1 MRRLKMQQKALLY
14 PLESLSQLNSRAVL
28 VATDVT
34 SRDLDVPSVASVV
47 HYDVARATDIF
58 VHRARRTARGV
69 GEKVIGWTSV
79 YDCFGS
85 VILHCSP

>member
-1 MRRLKMQQKALLY
+1 M
-14 PLESLSQLNSRAVL
+14 
-28 VATDVT
+28 ATDVT

-69 GEKVIGWTSV
+69 GEKVIGWTSLS
-79 YDCFGS
+79 FS
-85 VILHCSP
+85 QICSQVLTRLS